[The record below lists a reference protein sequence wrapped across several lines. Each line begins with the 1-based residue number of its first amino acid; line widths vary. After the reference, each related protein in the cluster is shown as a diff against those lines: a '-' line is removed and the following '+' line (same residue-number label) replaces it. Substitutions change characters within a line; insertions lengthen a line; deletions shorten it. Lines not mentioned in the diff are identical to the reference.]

1 MLSIAPVLKI
11 LLNNCMRSGIFPD
24 ELKIARVI
32 PLYKSG
38 DKSDITNYRPIAL
51 LPVQSK
57 IFEKLIHSRLTK
69 FFDDDNVIYN
79 KQFGFRKKHSTIHA
93 LNTAVTQI
101 INSLNKNNVVLGIF
115 RDFSKAF
122 DTVKHHILLKKLE
135 HYGIRNKTLDLLSN
149 YLNNRKQYVCIDN
162 IKSELLPITSGV
174 PQGSVLRTL
183 LFLIYINDLTNSLCT
198 C

>member
-1 MLSIAPVLKI
+1 
-11 LLNNCMRSGIFPD
+11 MRSGIFPD

-38 DKSDITNYRPIAL
+38 DKSNITNYRPILL
-51 LPVQSK
+51 LPVLSK

-69 FFDDDNVIYN
+69 FFDDKNVKYN

-115 RDFSKAF
+115 LDLSKAF
-122 DTVKHHILLKKLE
+122 DTVKHHIYL
-135 HYGIRNKTLDLLSN
+135 RN
-149 YLNNRKQYVCIDN
+149 
-162 IKSELLPITSGV
+162 
-174 PQGSVLRTL
+174 
-183 LFLIYINDLTNSLCT
+183 
-198 C
+198 

>member
-1 MLSIAPVLKI
+1 M

-38 DKSDITNYRPIAL
+38 DKRDIINYRPISL
-51 LPVQSK
+51 LPVLSK

-69 FFDDDNVIYN
+69 LFDDNNVIYN
-79 KQFGFRKKHSTIHA
+79 KQFGFRKMHSTIHA

-115 RDFSKAF
+115 LDFSKAF

-135 HYGIRNKTLDLLSN
+135 HYGIRNKTLD
-149 YLNNRKQYVCIDN
+149 YLTI
-162 IKSELLPITSGV
+162 
-174 PQGSVLRTL
+174 
-183 LFLIYINDLTNSLCT
+183 
-198 C
+198 